1 MPLSILID
9 KGSASASEIVAGA
22 LQDHDR
28 AVVVGSTSFGK
39 GSAQSVYPLSN
50 GGGLRLTTA
59 RWYTPAGRSIS
70 RPLPKPIEDRDA
82 DELDAAQEDTV
93 RPRFS
98 TDAGRT
104 VFGGGGITPDV
115 LVGDTLTPTE
125 VLLLARAMGP
135 HFGEYRE
142 ALEQLATS
150 LSQSGAIR
158 SPQEP
163 VTRDMLARLYADLQR
178 RNVAPERRIFDAA
191 GPWIARSL
199 GYEMTKAAFGA
210 DAEFQRRA
218 QEDASLQRAA
228 RILAGS
234 RTPRE
239 VFARLEGRP
248 RVEVPAG
255 NAAPHAADSIKLR

>member
-1 MPLSILID
+1 
-9 KGSASASEIVAGA
+9 
-22 LQDHDR
+22 
-28 AVVVGSTSFGK
+28 
-39 GSAQSVYPLSN
+39 VYPLAN

-70 RPLPKPIEDRDA
+70 RPIPKPIEERDV
-82 DELDAAQEDTV
+82 EEEEISPEDTV

-104 VFGGGGITPDV
+104 VYGGGGITPDV
-115 LVGDTLTPTE
+115 VVGDTVTPLP
-125 VLLLARAMGP
+125 VLMLARAMGS

-142 ALEQLATS
+142 ALSQLATS
-150 LSQSGAIR
+150 LHKRGAVR
-158 SPQEP
+158 STQEP
-163 VTRDMLARLYADLQR
+163 VTRDMLATLYADLQR
-178 RNVAPERRIFDAA
+178 RNVAPNRDIFNSA

-199 GYEMTKAAFGA
+199 GYEMTRVAFGV

-239 VFARLEGRP
+239 VFARLEQKRS
-248 RVEVPAG
+248 VEVPASSSVH
-255 NAAPHAADSIKLR
+255 PADSIKPR